1 MINTGKTQVNSAPL
15 SINFPL
21 KCRTVQV
28 KNPLQCRAPST
39 LANLYYS
46 KQLNIYATQV
56 ATNVKLQ
63 G

>member
-1 MINTGKTQVNSAPL
+1 MSVAFRNVMINTGKTQVNSAPL

-39 LANLYYS
+39 LANIQQIGYPNNLEV
-46 KQLNIYATQV
+46 I
-56 ATNVKLQ
+56 
-63 G
+63 